1 MFIIFKILI
10 VNMSSIG
17 LYVWGFIGGGGG
29 VVLGTTKIIDMHNQ
43 LFQLRLE
50 KLGLFIVFSHYD
62 VMFRM
67 HFEKIQM
74 LRYA

>member
-1 MFIIFKILI
+1 MFIIFKIFI

-17 LYVWGFIGGGGG
+17 LYVWGFIGGGG
-29 VVLGTTKIIDMHNQ
+29 VLGTTKIIDMHNQ